1 MTTPELILA
10 IATALTTAVTAWAA
24 VRKANQL
31 TAFFLSNESPKRS
44 DVSVTQALIDNAF
57 ALLKVGVASYFGK
70 AALENRIKLAN
81 IYPKLKNKIFGEQGG
96 CEP

>member
-31 TAFFLSNESPKRS
+31 TAVLFIKRKSKKKRCICHASLDRQRFCPTQGRRCKLFWQGRAGES
-44 DVSVTQALIDNAF
+44 D
-57 ALLKVGVASYFGK
+57 
-70 AALENRIKLAN
+70 
-81 IYPKLKNKIFGEQGG
+81 
-96 CEP
+96 